1 MKTNK
6 LMAAVMALLAT
17 GCSQN
22 EITEVSPDANPAIG
36 FGVYTGVQTKG
47 QDMTTATM
55 QKPVADG
62 GGFGIM
68 GYYTG
73 RNGWSAADK
82 NKITPSFMYNQEVT
96 YDKTGSAW
104 TYSPVKYWPNNTSDK
119 VSFFAYAPYDK
130 DGNAHGIAVSK
141 ITDTGTPAI
150 TFTLKDK
157 DNLTDM
163 VDLVIAKAL
172 DKTYNDGT
180 ISFRFEHTLSKISF
194 KVKAGEDYADMDG
207 TKSFIYVTKMWII
220 GANGDM
226 SENQSL
232 KNASSKFYTKA
243 AWKDLHWDYT
253 GATVPAAD
261 YDIKGLMNVD
271 AGITEVKD
279 DGTTETIYGVKVHS
293 TTAKDLFK
301 DKEFLYLIPVNDNAA
316 TVNNDANQG
325 GCAEGDIQIGFHY
338 DIVTQSAS
346 NASQYLASH
355 AEAAVKIPAHHM
367 KRNKAYIYT
376 FTINLRKIE
385 VSAADITAWGD
396 AEGDFTVQ

>member
-1 MKTNK
+1 MKTKK
-6 LMAAVMALLAT
+6 LMAAMMALLAA

-22 EITEVSPDANPAIG
+22 EITQVSPDANPAIG

-47 QDMTTATM
+47 QDVTNTTM
-55 QKPVADG
+55 QG
-62 GGFGIM
+62 TGFGIM

-73 RNGWSAADK
+73 RSEWATADK
-82 NKITPSFMYNQEVT
+82 SKVTPGFMYNQEVK
-96 YDKTGSAW
+96 YDKTNKAW
-104 TYSPVKYWPNNTSDK
+104 TYSPVKYWPNNTDDK

-130 DGNAHGIAVSK
+130 TGTTHGITVSK
-141 ITDTGTPAI
+141 ITDAGIPAI
-150 TFTLKDK
+150 TFALKDK

-163 VDLVIAKAL
+163 VDLVVSKAL

-180 ISFRFEHTLSKISF
+180 ISFQFEHTLSKVSF
-194 KVKAGEDYADMDG
+194 KVKAGADYQDMDG

-226 SENQSL
+226 SEKQAL
-232 KNASSKFYTKA
+232 KNANSKFYTKA
-243 AWKDLHWDYT
+243 AWKDLHWDYANAVIPT
-253 GATVPAAD
+253 AD

-279 DGTTETIYGVKVHS
+279 DGSTETIYGVKVHS

-301 DKEFLYLIPVNDNAA
+301 DKEFLYLIPVGDNTA

-385 VSAADITAWGD
+385 VSAADVTNWGN